1 MPVYLNNKLIEPV
14 KFPCGEVNVNVKDWY
29 AISNT
34 NNRYT
39 LIYESDVDLFLLAL
53 VKNAVHHYVISEDI
67 DRTSITED
75 LNMPYVPYSR
85 QDRVC
90 NAGEPLSVKVLAD
103 FINSLNFNRV
113 EIRDPHS
120 DVTPALF
127 YNVVVEEQHKL
138 VLDLL
143 DLSKYTIVCPDA
155 GAEKK
160 IRKLGIPYLMCTK
173 VRDPETG
180 TIIKTK
186 VDLSVKE
193 LEEEVTKEKYLI
205 IDDICDG
212 GKTFIE
218 IAKEIKRIRESILTD
233 VCVDL
238 FVTHGFFTKGFDVFK
253 GYIDNVY
260 WIDPLTGNLHTREI
274 IW

>member
-14 KFPCGEVNVNVKDWY
+14 KFPCGEVNVNVKDY
-29 AISNT
+29 NISSSVNT
-34 NNRYT
+34 YT
-39 LIYESDVDLFLLAL
+39 LIYESDADLFLLAL
-53 VKNAVHHYVISEDI
+53 VKNAVYSDLHHRGIGTRFTNNRLV
-67 DRTSITED
+67 
-75 LNMPYVPYSR
+75 MPYVPYSR

-90 NAGEPLSVKVLAD
+90 NVGEPLSIRVVAD
-103 FINSLNFNRV
+103 FINFLNFSRV

-127 YNVVVEEQHKL
+127 NNVFVEEQHKL

-143 DLSKYTIVCPDA
+143 DLSQYTIVCPDS

-160 IRKLGIPYLMCTK
+160 VRKLDLPYIMCTK
-173 VRDPETG
+173 VRDTATG
-180 TIIKTK
+180 TIISTK
-186 VDLSVKE
+186 VDLSVDNLGKE
-193 LEEEVTKEKYLI
+193 TYLI

-212 GKTFIE
+212 GRTFIE
-218 IAKEIKRIRESILTD
+218 IAKEIGAIDNVRTVS
-233 VCVDL
+233 VDL

-260 WIDPLTGNLHTREI
+260 WIDPLTGNLNTKEI
-274 IW
+274 VW